1 MAWALRFPGS
11 HRVNLENARIFEVG
25 PRDGLQNED
34 AILSVDQ
41 KVELIERLVAA
52 GVRDIEIGSFV
63 HPKWVPQMADT
74 DAVAA
79 RLSPADLAGD
89 NGVRYWALIPNRR
102 GLERALEAGVTHI
115 STAISSS
122 ESHNQS
128 NLNRSI
134 ADSLADLKDS
144 FKLAKD
150 HGCQLRA
157 YISTVFGCPYEGEVD
172 FERVM
177 DIAEQLLDFGADLI
191 ALGDTIGAGTPPQVE
206 RDCARALDAFG
217 PEHLAL
223 HLHDTQGLGLT
234 NALLAW
240 RVGMRQFDCAV
251 GGTGG
256 CPYAPSAA
264 GNLGSE
270 DLIHLFNTCGIDTGL
285 DLETLLTTTSWLEK
299 NTPIRSV
306 SRYFQ
311 YRKSAAGSTL

>member
-1 MAWALRFPGS
+1 M
-11 HRVNLENARIFEVG
+11 NLENARIFEVG
-25 PRDGLQNED
+25 PRDGLQNES

-41 KVELIERLVAA
+41 KIEFIERLVGA
-52 GVRDIEIGSFV
+52 GVTDIEIGSFV

-74 DAVAA
+74 DQVAA
-79 RLSPADLAGD
+79 RIAPADLAGE

-102 GLERALEAGVTHI
+102 GLERALAAGVKYI

-122 ESHNQS
+122 EAHNQS

-134 ADSLADLKDS
+134 ADSLDDLRDS

-150 HGCQLRA
+150 NGCQLRA

-172 FERVM
+172 FARVM

-206 RDCARALDAFG
+206 DGCRRMLEAFG
-217 PEHLAL
+217 PERVAL

-240 RVGMRQFDCAV
+240 RVGMRQFDSAV

-270 DLIHLFNTCGIDTGL
+270 DLIHLFNSCGIETGL
-285 DLETLLTTTSWLEK
+285 DLEKLLQTTSWLEK
-299 NTPIRSV
+299 NTPIESV

-311 YRKSAAGSTL
+311 YRKSAEGSTL

>member
-1 MAWALRFPGS
+1 M
-11 HRVNLENARIFEVG
+11 NLENARIFEVG
-25 PRDGLQNED
+25 PRDGLQNES

-41 KVELIERLVAA
+41 KVELIERLVGA
-52 GVRDIEIGSFV
+52 GVTDIEIGSFV
-63 HPKWVPQMADT
+63 HPDWVPQMADT

-79 RLSPADLAGD
+79 RLSAADLAGE

-115 STAISSS
+115 STAISAS

-128 NLNRSI
+128 NLNRPI
-134 ADSLADLKDS
+134 ADSLSDLRES
-144 FKLAKD
+144 FKIAKD
-150 HGCQLRA
+150 QGCKLRA

-172 FERVM
+172 FDRVM
-177 DIAEQLLDFGADLI
+177 EIAEQLLDFGADLI
-191 ALGDTIGAGTPPQVE
+191 ALGDTIGAGTPPQIE
-206 RDCARALDAFG
+206 RDCRRTLDAFG
-217 PEHLAL
+217 PEHVAL

-240 RVGMRQFDCAV
+240 RAGMRQFDCAV

-285 DLETLLTTTSWLEK
+285 ELDELLKTTSWIEK
-299 NTPIRSV
+299 NTPIESV

-311 YRKSAAGSTL
+311 YRKSAEGSTL

>member
-1 MAWALRFPGS
+1 MNS
-11 HRVNLENARIFEVG
+11 ENARIFEVG
-25 PRDGLQNED
+25 PRDGLQNES
-34 AILSVDQ
+34 ALLSVDQ
-41 KVELIERLVAA
+41 KIELIERLVGA
-52 GVRDIEIGSFV
+52 GVTDIEIGSFV

-74 DAVAA
+74 AEVAA
-79 RLSPADLAGD
+79 RLSPADLAGE

-115 STAISSS
+115 ATAISSS

-128 NLNRSI
+128 NLNRPI
-134 ADSLADLKDS
+134 ADSLSDLRES
-144 FKLAKD
+144 FQVARD

-157 YISTVFGCPYEGEVD
+157 YISTVFGCPYEGAVD
-172 FERVM
+172 FDRVM
-177 DIAEQLLDFGADLI
+177 DIAQQLLDFGAHLI
-191 ALGDTIGAGTPPQVE
+191 ALGDTIGAGTPPKVE
-206 RDCARALDAFG
+206 RDVRRALETFG
-217 PEHLAL
+217 PEHVAL

-240 RVGMRQFDCAV
+240 RAGMRQFDSAV
-251 GGTGG
+251 GGLGG

-285 DLETLLTTTSWLEK
+285 DLEAMLQTTSWIEK
-299 NTPIRSV
+299 NTAIRSV

-311 YRKSAAGSTL
+311 YRKSAEGSTL